1 MESTWTALSA
11 AETGFALLV
20 ARPSP
25 MLFDARDLHGLP
37 HRMLALD
44 ELRDLL
50 VHQRVAPD
58 VSDAVWRQ
66 LATHVR
72 DWGREW
78 VTAACGIAAPG
89 LTRMAV
95 RLCRGHHDRAG
106 DVDAEILTR
115 FLQELRTMDLAPP
128 RVWLRLCWAAW
139 RAGLRS
145 LPVHDTDE
153 LPIDLPAGGHAPSR
167 PYGHPDVLL
176 ARATAAA
183 VITVEQA
190 ELIGAT
196 RFGDAH
202 IDVLAAQAGLPSP
215 VLRMRRR
222 RAEHALAAAI
232 HNGALADVADRR
244 PRTQSAART
253 RRALQADAWTVL
265 HGPPG
270 SGQLTAAGTPTLV
283 PSA

>member
-1 MESTWTALSA
+1 MDSTVTALSA

-25 MLFDARDLHGLP
+25 LLFDARDLDGLP
-37 HRMLALD
+37 DRMLALD

-50 VHQRVAPD
+50 LHQRVDPE

-66 LATHVR
+66 LATQVR
-72 DWGREW
+72 VWGREW
-78 VTAACGIAAPG
+78 VAAACGIAAPG
-89 LTRMAV
+89 LTRMAAQ
-95 RLCRGHHDRAG
+95 LCQGRRDRAG
-106 DVDAEILTR
+106 DVDAEILTG

-128 RVWLRLCWAAW
+128 RVWLRLCWSAW

-145 LPVHDTDE
+145 LPVQDTDE
-153 LPIDLPAGGHAPSR
+153 LPADLPTGAHAPSR

-202 IDVLAAQAGLPSP
+202 IDVLAAQAGVPSP

-222 RAEHALAAAI
+222 RAEQVLAAAI
-232 HNGALADVADRR
+232 HRGALADVADRK
-244 PRTQSAART
+244 PASKTAAAI
-253 RRALQADAWTVL
+253 RRALQVDAWTVL
-265 HGPPG
+265 HGPASSVSTARAVEVPG
-270 SGQLTAAGTPTLV
+270 R
-283 PSA
+283 